1 MPPRNTH
8 PKCPVNTQRLVSNSP
23 PTHEV
28 PQGKAIP
35 SVWLATVTELPVNSH
50 PENCPNGVPAHG
62 ASRRALRNRLQP
74 RGSLR
79 LGSEVPGL
87 QRHLRVNPIGRIPV
101 GRPPHPPRN
110 DPRQSGRH
118 CTTAPPVVPS
128 SSFLCPHL
136 SEYRTARD
144 LLLSTR

>member
-8 PKCPVNTQRLVSNSP
+8 PKCPANTQRLVSNSP
-23 PTHEV
+23 LTHEV

-110 DPRQSGRH
+110 DPRQSGWH
-118 CTTAPPVVPS
+118 CTMAPPRSPAPRSCVPTS
-128 SSFLCPHL
+128 
-136 SEYRTARD
+136 
-144 LLLSTR
+144 LSTGRPVICF